1 MYYISAVNI
10 RPVLCV
16 KKLMAYFENVMPVM
30 VGFAVIKITM
40 EWNVLCQFPARASE
54 TFLSTMDSAV
64 SPPIN
69 RR

>member
-40 EWNVLCQFPARASE
+40 E
-54 TFLSTMDSAV
+54 
-64 SPPIN
+64 
-69 RR
+69 